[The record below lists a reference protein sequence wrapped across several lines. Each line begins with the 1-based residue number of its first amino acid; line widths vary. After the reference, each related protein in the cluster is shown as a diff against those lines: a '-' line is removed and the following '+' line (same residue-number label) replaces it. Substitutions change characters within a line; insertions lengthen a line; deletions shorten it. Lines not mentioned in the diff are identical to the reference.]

1 MTKNSGRDG
10 QEVHNIAD
18 SRRGPGGPSGAR
30 GSRVRTMVGT
40 LAVSHVRMRPKL
52 LSWRL
57 ARNPMFHASVA
68 AAAAE
73 S

>member
-1 MTKNSGRDG
+1 MNKNSNKDG

-18 SRRGPGGPSGAR
+18 NRRGPSGPSGAR
-30 GSRVRTMVGT
+30 RSRVRAMVGT
-40 LAVSHVRMRPKL
+40 RAVSHVRLRPKL

-57 ARNPMFHASVA
+57 ARNPLFHASVA
-68 AAAAE
+68 AVAG